1 MLNKITNTQK
11 MPKPSNPKK
20 WIYDT
25 WGVRKWRERE
35 RERERACRYKLQK
48 EPYPF
53 EGISQ
58 HQSPILYSGLQC
70 TFVEQ

>member
-11 MPKPSNPKK
+11 MPKPSNANK

-35 RERERACRYKLQK
+35 RACRYKPQK

-53 EGISQ
+53 EGIRFITLNPKPKKN
-58 HQSPILYSGLQC
+58 HTHLK
-70 TFVEQ
+70 V

>member
-11 MPKPSNPKK
+11 MPKPSNANK

-25 WGVRKWRERE
+25 WGVRKWRQ
-35 RERERACRYKLQK
+35 RERERACRYKPPK

-70 TFVEQ
+70 TFGEQ